1 MKFYSTPR
9 DETFYGGPGVDTVY
23 FSGKGQDY
31 TVTVYSK
38 SEQDVRDY
46 GNYINDG
53 HDKLFS
59 IERLNFSDGTLAFD
73 TDGAAGQGYRIYQ
86 AAFDRKPDASGLGY
100 WVRTLDNGANLVDVG
115 ADFVNSS
122 EFRKMYGPN
131 LSNSEFVQEL
141 YYNVLGRTGEQS
153 GVNYWA
159 DQLSYG
165 YTRGWVLAS
174 FSESAENV
182 AGVAP
187 AISDGIWYT

>member
-1 MKFYSTPR
+1 MQFYSTAR
-9 DETFYGGPGVDTVY
+9 DETFYGGSGVDTVY

-38 SEQDVRDY
+38 SELDVRDY
-46 GNYINDG
+46 GSYVNDG
-53 HDKLFS
+53 HDTLFS

-100 WVRTLDNGANLVDVG
+100 WIRNLDKGANLVDVG
-115 ADFVNSS
+115 AAFVASS
-122 EFRKMYGPN
+122 EFRKLYGPN

-159 DQLSYG
+159 NQLYDG
-165 YTRGWVLAS
+165 HTRGWVLAS

-182 AGVAP
+182 AGVASS
-187 AISDGIWYT
+187 ISDGIWYT